1 MSGFSVPKPGTSGEW
16 VTTSTAA
23 KVLGVTPRGVRWLAR
38 EQRLPCNRTPS
49 GQWLFWRLALI
60 QILKERATS
69 HMQSRQEF
77 LATVRPQMLRVVEPR
92 QARFRLVG
100 RQRESERSLPE
111 AEVKGARSF
120 SKRVGV
126 R

>member
-1 MSGFSVPKPGTSGEW
+1 MSSFSLAKVPPSGEW

-60 QILKERATS
+60 QILKERAKA

-92 QARFRLVG
+92 QARFRLG
-100 RQRESERSLPE
+100 RQGEGERSLPE
-111 AEVKGARSF
+111 AAVKGTQSF
-120 SKRVGV
+120 RKRA
-126 R
+126 